1 MYTMF
6 IGWDDR
12 ESIWKGLHF
21 QKLQDSE
28 KFIKPN
34 STYETYDFVDSF
46 PASSSIA
53 ISSFK
58 QSYFVE
64 PETNNIQDSFPSKL
78 SITVSVLFFNRPIN

>member
-1 MYTMF
+1 MRLM
-6 IGWDDR
+6 ILLG
-12 ESIWKGLHF
+12 
-21 QKLQDSE
+21 
-28 KFIKPN
+28 
-34 STYETYDFVDSF
+34 SF

-78 SITVSVLFFNRPIN
+78 SITVSVLFFQPAHQLAFFILIISVL

>member
-6 IGWDDR
+6 IGRDDKG
-12 ESIWKGLHF
+12 SIWKGFLL

-28 KFIKPN
+28 KFIKSN
-34 STYETYDFVDSF
+34 STFETYDFVDTF

-64 PETNNIQDSFPSKL
+64 PGINNI
-78 SITVSVLFFNRPIN
+78 